1 MKPPPF
7 RYVAV
12 GSIDEALDFLQRYGD
27 EARLLAGGQSLLPM
41 LHMRVARPQ
50 LLVDINPIAT
60 LDYVRLGDG
69 WLAVGALTR
78 QREVERSQ
86 LVRERLPLLHRATL
100 FIAHPQIR
108 NRGTVGGSLA
118 HAFPAAEYPAVAVA
132 LEAVMAV
139 RGPRGAREVPASQ
152 FFLGYMTTA
161 LGPDEMLVE
170 VRFPLPPP
178 GIGWGMAEFAR
189 RHGDFALCGAVA
201 LLGRETDGTVSQA
214 RLTLFGVAG
223 TPQMASEAMAFLM
236 GERPSP
242 ELLQAVAQRA
252 AQEVEVSLS
261 DVHASLE
268 YRRHLAKV
276 MAFRALM
283 QAAGLAEVS

>member
-1 MKPPPF
+1 MQ
-7 RYVAV
+7 V
-12 GSIDEALDFLQRYGD
+12 EAG
-27 EARLLAGGQSLLPM
+27 
-41 LHMRVARPQ
+41 
-50 LLVDINPIAT
+50 
-60 LDYVRLGDG
+60 
-69 WLAVGALTR
+69 
-78 QREVERSQ
+78 QREAARVTRMDLERRFPERSE
-86 LVRERLPLLHRATL
+86 LVRQHLPLLQQATL

-139 RGPRGAREVPASQ
+139 RGPAGMREVPASQ

-178 GIGWGMAEFAR
+178 GTGWGIAEFAR

-201 LLGRETDGTVSQA
+201 LLGREPDGHVSQA
-214 RLTLFGVAG
+214 CLTLFGLAG
-223 TPQMASEAMAFLM
+223 TPQRAPEAAASLL
-236 GERPSP
+236 GERPSLQ
-242 ELLQAVAQRA
+242 LLQATAQRA

-261 DVHASLE
+261 DVHASLD
-268 YRRHLAKV
+268 YRRHLARV
-276 MAFRALM
+276 MASRALA
-283 QAAGLAEVS
+283 QAAGLKEALS